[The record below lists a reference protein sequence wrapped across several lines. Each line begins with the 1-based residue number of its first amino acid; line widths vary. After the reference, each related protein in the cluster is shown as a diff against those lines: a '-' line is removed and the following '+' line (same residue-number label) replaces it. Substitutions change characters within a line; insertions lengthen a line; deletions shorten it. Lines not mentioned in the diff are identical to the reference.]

1 MINLMKAC
9 VLGGCAALLF
19 GCSTKD
25 EDAVAFHMLASEQT
39 LPDNFEEVAL
49 ERPASPNFQL
59 LIKHAAHE
67 AAFEEN
73 WAMYELA
80 QPMPNV
86 NFDEKGV
93 LFIGMHESGSC
104 ESEIERMEFE
114 SDENRLVVPISVP
127 DGACTTD
134 AVPRTFVLELEQSLF
149 EKIEA
154 VTIVEGSAET
164 NVPID

>member
-1 MINLMKAC
+1 MKAC
-9 VLGGCAALLF
+9 VLGGCAALF
-19 GCSTKD
+19 GCSANVN

-39 LPDNFEEVAL
+39 LPANFGELAL
-49 ERPASPNFQL
+49 EPNFQL
-59 LIKHAAHE
+59 IIKHAAHE

-73 WAMYELA
+73 WTMYELV

-114 SDENRLVVPISVP
+114 SDANRLVVPISVP

-134 AVPRTFVLELEQSLF
+134 AVPRTFVVELEQSLF

-154 VTIVEGSAET
+154 VTIVEGASET

>member
-1 MINLMKAC
+1 MKAC
-9 VLGGCAALLF
+9 VLGGCAALF
-19 GCSTKD
+19 GCSANVK

-39 LPDNFEEVAL
+39 LPANFEEVAF
-49 ERPASPNFQL
+49 EQPASPNFQL

-73 WAMYELA
+73 WAMYELV

-114 SDENRLVVPISVP
+114 SDENRLVVPISMP

-134 AVPRTFVLELEQSLF
+134 AVPRTFVVELEQSLF

-154 VTIVEGSAET
+154 VTIVEGASEI
-164 NVPID
+164 NVPIN